1 MLKYKP
7 PMTTGTPIN
16 NDDCNEVVEW
26 TLYYHVQ
33 HDGSKCKGRAEFLR
47 LLFEDSSTP
56 YKDCAD
62 DMYGPTGMMDCF
74 RGSIAAIDAS
84 ASDDRFPFPV
94 LFPPAIWHR
103 PKDGEAVLINQVGA
117 CMIYLGNKLG
127 YAPLSETEK
136 ARANCI
142 MLNALDYISEGRQSF
157 HPVKNHM
164 SYKDQKEQ
172 GDEVSKEFSCGR
184 MLTFLHHFNKIV
196 LKNMNPRNPVAGGE
210 SVTYADFCLFHVLDA
225 TKVQFNSEFYGNAW
239 DNANVPSLKEY
250 YEWIKSRPKLQA
262 YLLSDRCIRKYCN
275 VLTGRWIEVPFFSS
289 CVSHFTLSSNSLCRR

>member
-1 MLKYKP
+1 
-7 PMTTGTPIN
+7 MTSHSD
-16 NDDCNEVVEW
+16 NDGGNEAFEW

-74 RGSIAAIDAS
+74 RGSVAAIDIS
-84 ASDDRFPFPV
+84 ALDDRFPFPV

-103 PKDGEAVLINQVGA
+103 PKDGEPVLINQVGA
-117 CMIYLGNKLG
+117 CMIYLGDKLG
-127 YAPLSETEK
+127 YAPLSEAEK
-136 ARANCI
+136 ARANSI

-172 GDEVSKEFSCGR
+172 GDKVSLEFSSGR

-196 LKNMNPRNPVAGGE
+196 LKNKSSTNPIAGGE
-210 SVTYADFCLFHVLDA
+210 KVTYADFCLFHVLDA
-225 TKVQFNSEFYGNAW
+225 TKAQFNSDFYGNAW
-239 DNANVPSLKEY
+239 DNANVTALKEY
-250 YEWIKSRPKLQA
+250 YEWIKSRPSLQA
-262 YLLSDRCIRKYCN
+262 YFRTDRCVRKYSTLLMGRCIFVK
-275 VLTGRWIEVPFFSS
+275 VLLTPCFI
-289 CVSHFTLSSNSLCRR
+289 SHLTLLIQHTTAYAGDSMM